1 MELERR
7 GKGLLLAN
15 ALTPKE
21 LLGYGVWDAGRRRP
35 GPVEAAILPVVMDLN
50 TFSIVARDPVTGAFG
65 VVVAT
70 ARPAVGSLVPFVS
83 LCGGIATQAR
93 VNTDIGRRGIALL
106 EHGVPI
112 GVAMRALLEED
123 PDREIRQV
131 HGMDADG
138 AFCHTGA
145 NCVPWC
151 GHQEG
156 DGFTVAGNM
165 LVGPQ
170 VIQAMAEAFEAGRS
184 KGREFS
190 ECLLQALE
198 AGQAAG
204 GDKRGKQSAALLV
217 ASREPRG
224 YHNVRVDDHVDPVA
238 ELRRVYDLL
247 VQHSLKI
254 EREYGPEGLRL
265 FSRVKY

>member
-1 MELERR
+1 MLGRQLDLWR
-7 GKGLLLAN
+7 G
-15 ALTPKE
+15 
-21 LLGYGVWDAGRRRP
+21 RP
-35 GPVEAAILPVVMDLN
+35 CGKASGHLMIDLN

-170 VIQAMAEAFEAGRS
+170 VIQAMAEAFGAGRT
-184 KGREFS
+184 GGCEFS
-190 ECLLQALE
+190 ECLLLALE

-254 EREYGPEGLRL
+254 EQQYGPEGLRL